1 MPSLHFPVMLALAA
15 GAFFL
20 CHKGGTKLSHALVCA
35 GFGFYLADTAVAPSL
50 HTALNSVTGM
60 LGQLG

>member
-1 MPSLHFPVMLALAA
+1 MPSFHFPVMLALGA

-20 CHKGGTKLSHALVCA
+20 CRKGGTKLSHALICA
-35 GFGFYLADTAVAPSL
+35 GFGFCLADTAVAPSL

>member
-1 MPSLHFPVMLALAA
+1 MLALAA

-20 CHKGGTKLSHALVCA
+20 LRKGGTKLSHALICA

>member
-1 MPSLHFPVMLALAA
+1 VSSFHFPVMLALAA
-15 GAFFL
+15 SAFFL
-20 CHKGGTKLSHALVCA
+20 CRRGGTKISHALVCA

>member
-20 CHKGGTKLSHALVCA
+20 LRKGGTKLSHALICA